1 MMTQEKKWGMY
12 TSVWPNFL
20 NRVLRRSNMMIVSRI
35 GGKKVNTSL
44 AMLMVSVLRSSLNIS
59 GSLSTYL

>member
-12 TSVWPNFL
+12 TSVWLNFL
-20 NRVLRRSNMMIVSRI
+20 NRVLRKSNMMIVSRI